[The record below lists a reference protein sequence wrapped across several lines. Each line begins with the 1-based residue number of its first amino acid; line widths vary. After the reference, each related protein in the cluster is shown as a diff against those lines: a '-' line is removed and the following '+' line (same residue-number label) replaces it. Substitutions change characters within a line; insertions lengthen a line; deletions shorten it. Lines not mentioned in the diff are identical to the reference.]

1 MVTLGEARRASEIGQ
16 PMNIAVRMDCAWIG
30 SIDFSIHKAF
40 KRAQKQFRFS
50 KGAII
55 NGKQSWSGIC
65 RAGKS

>member
-1 MVTLGEARRASEIGQ
+1 
-16 PMNIAVRMDCAWIG
+16 MNIAVRMDCAWIG

-40 KRAQKQFRFS
+40 KLAQKQFRFS